1 MMFYGFLDCLTSVGY
16 GKVSNFSQ
24 FLSVLRKKFVFRVLR
39 FVMRKRPTK
48 TAYI

>member
-1 MMFYGFLDCLTSVGY
+1 MKFYGFLDGLSSVGY
-16 GKVSNFSQ
+16 GKVSDFSR
-24 FLSVLRKKFVFRVLR
+24 FLSVLRKNIVFRVPS